1 MKNFATE
8 EDVLKEVPVVQ
19 ACVKSKT
26 KSTNVYIEAL
36 SIPVR
41 LIKEYQNLRYFK
53 IYLFNPTWAGG
64 RPSKPAAS
72 NILM

>member
-19 ACVKSKT
+19 VCVKSKT

-36 SIPVR
+36 SIPF
-41 LIKEYQNLRYFK
+41 LRSSNQG
-53 IYLFNPTWAGG
+53 I
-64 RPSKPAAS
+64 SKP
-72 NILM
+72 